1 MEELVYVIFDKT
13 NSLKIR
19 EEELNMDT
27 ENLKKKLK
35 DMTIEDTPQEK
46 EDVEQHV
53 EEVVP

>member
-1 MEELVYVIFDKT
+1 MYVIFDKT